1 MSTSSGRSNGLAA
14 VSWTAVA
21 DLDPQLAD
29 AMLEALREEGV
40 AAYAAPTEG
49 VRGAYL
55 EIRMLDRPTDRL
67 FVDATATSV
76 AARVLQDQLPR
87 LRAALDVQALT
98 QADDE
103 PVDDKRAVDE
113 DVWSA
118 IVAGF
123 DAPAADPVARWPV
136 SEDVDDEDDRRS
148 GRVLRPAVQNPSEG
162 QDWPASQWRAAGPP
176 PEDPVEHY
184 VPPEPPP
191 LPQGDVVSRF
201 AWIGLIGGPIFLLV
215 AALLGWEL
223 TGWVAATPLVAFMA
237 GFVTLVARMR
247 DRPDDE
253 SDPDDGA
260 VV

>member
-1 MSTSSGRSNGLAA
+1 L
-14 VSWTAVA
+14 SWTPVA

-29 AMLEALREEGV
+29 AMLQALREEGV

-67 FVDATATSV
+67 FVDATATST

-87 LRAALDVQALT
+87 LRAALDVQAV
-98 QADDE
+98 ADADE
-103 PVDDKRAVDE
+103 EPAKASPAVDE

-123 DAPAADPVARWPV
+123 DATTTDPIPRWPV
-136 SEDVDDEDDRRS
+136 SEDVDDENERRS
-148 GRVLRPAVQNPSEG
+148 GRVLRPAVQNPPEG

-191 LPQGDVVSRF
+191 LPEGDVLSRF

-215 AALLGWEL
+215 AAILGWEL
-223 TGWVAATPLVAFMA
+223 TGWVATAPLVAFMA

-247 DRPDDE
+247 DRPHDD